1 MTKASDIMTEDVATI
16 RGSATVAQAVKLMKL
31 KGLHSLIV
39 ERRTE
44 EDAFGIVTDE
54 DIASKVVAF
63 GKDPKDVRV
72 YEVMTK
78 PCIVV
83 NPDLAVEYVARLFAQ
98 TGIDRAP
105 VIKGDLLGIISTTD
119 ILTKGDFLE
128 NPRVSLL
135 ERALQ
140 QEISNAR
147 AVCAA
152 HGADAEACATAWQA
166 VAELEA
172 ELAFCKGQPPAKF
185 ASEEYG
191 VSSTPAFAAIP

>member
-1 MTKASDIMTEDVATI
+1 MTKASEIMTEDVATI

-39 ERRTE
+39 DRRTE
-44 EDAFGIVTDE
+44 EDAYGIVTDT
-54 DIASKVVAF
+54 DITKKVVAF
-63 GKDPKDVRV
+63 GKDPNQVRV

-105 VIKGDLLGIISTTD
+105 VIKGELLGIVSMHD
-119 ILTKGDFLE
+119 ILTKSDFLN
-128 NPRVSLL
+128 NPRVPLL
-135 ERALQ
+135 EKALQ

-152 HGADAEACATAWQA
+152 NGGDSEACAAAWEA
-166 VAELEA
+166 VNEVEA
-172 ELAFCKGQPPAKF
+172 ELAFCKGQPPAQTAF
-185 ASEEYG
+185 EEYK
-191 VSSTPAFAAIP
+191 VASDLAIAAT